1 LITWKVDVPPS
12 APSLLLTDSP
22 SPFIDSPRV
31 DGIEEDDEDDALDG
45 GGTVLV
51 DPPDGTSMAVGTCCE
66 ADDDDDDA
74 PPRMTAKG
82 SRLEEGQDAPADNMA
97 LNRKDLTANFATN
110 CMAGRYL
117 YTSQLWA
124 LLMPASTCLG
134 GRRPGVP
141 GQWGWLCVVRG
152 ATAFAGRR
160 QDENLT
166 KCGAKAI
173 CRLQDRSAAV
183 RSKETDSVQHCI
195 AAKQIHCAMYRQ
207 EAGEDAQDR
216 RR

>member
-1 LITWKVDVPPS
+1 MPPS

-31 DGIEEDDEDDALDG
+31 EDTEEDDKDDALDG

-66 ADDDDDDA
+66 ADDDDDDDDDDDA
-74 PPRMTAKG
+74 PPRTTAKG

-97 LNRKDLTANFATN
+97 LNRKDLTANFSTN

-117 YTSQLWA
+117 CTSQLWA

-134 GRRPGVP
+134 GRSPGVP
-141 GQWGWLCVVRG
+141 GVGCAWRG

-166 KCGAKAI
+166 KCGGAKDCKI
-173 CRLQDRSAAV
+173 DLLQIDRKRLTQCS
-183 RSKETDSVQHCI
+183 I
-195 AAKQIHCAMYRQ
+195 AAKQVHCGMYRQ
-207 EAGEDAQDR
+207 EAGEDAQVR